1 MGLLAHGDVAA
12 KVCVILVSSKEVVLA
27 DEDLPQPLEDLGV
40 VEDLVLDQLLRDR
53 EEHLRTGRRE
63 AKG

>member
-1 MGLLAHGDVAA
+1 MRLLAHRDVAP
-12 KVCVILVSSKEVVLA
+12 KVGVVLVSSKEVVLA
-27 DEDLPQPLEDLGV
+27 DQDLPQPLEDLGV

-63 AKG
+63 ATG